1 MRIDVVTLFPELVET
16 VGRYGVV
23 GRAIDTGIASLH
35 CWQLREF
42 ATDRHRTV
50 DDAPF
55 GGGPGMVLKAEPV
68 LAAVA
73 AARAA
78 ARAPVRVAYLSPQG
92 RRFDQAAACEL
103 AGRERLLLLCGRYE
117 GVDERALERVVDE
130 EWSCGDYVLSG
141 GELPAMLMIDA
152 VVRLLPGALGDAQ
165 SAQQDSFMHGL
176 LDHPH
181 YTRPQRLDG
190 RAVPPVLLSGD
201 HARVARWRLQQA
213 LARTWRRRPDL
224 LEGLELTDEQRRLLD
239 EYRAMAD
246 TDGHCPALDNQE

>member
-23 GRAIDTGIASLH
+23 GRAIDAGIASLH

>member
-1 MRIDVVTLFPELVET
+1 MRIDVVTLFPELVDA
-16 VGRYGVV
+16 VAQHGVV
-23 GRAIDTGIASLH
+23 GRAIGSGIASLH
-35 CWQLREF
+35 CWQLRDF

-68 LAAVA
+68 LAAIA

-78 ARAPVRVAYLSPQG
+78 APEPVRVAYLTPQG

-103 AGRERLLLLCGRYE
+103 AGRPRLLLLCGRYE
-117 GVDERALERVVDE
+117 GVDERALELAVDE

-152 VVRLLPGALGDAQ
+152 VVRLLPGALGDAE

-181 YTRPQRLDG
+181 YTRPQVLAG
-190 RAVPPVLLSGD
+190 RAVPPVLLGGD
-201 HARVARWRLQQA
+201 HARVARWRMQQA

-224 LEGLELTDEQRRLLD
+224 LAELKLTHEQQRLLD
-239 EYRAMAD
+239 EYRTMAD

>member
-1 MRIDVVTLFPELVET
+1 MRIDVVTLFPELVDA
-16 VGRYGVV
+16 VAQHGVV
-23 GRAIDTGIASLH
+23 GRAIAGGIASLH
-35 CWQLREF
+35 TWQLRDF

-68 LAAVA
+68 LAAIA
-73 AARAA
+73 AARAVA
-78 ARAPVRVAYLSPQG
+78 PEPVRVAYLTPQG

-103 AGRERLLLLCGRYE
+103 AGRQRLLLLCGRYE
-117 GVDERALERVVDE
+117 GVDERALELAVDE

-141 GELPAMLMIDA
+141 GELPAMMMIDA
-152 VVRLLPGALGDAQ
+152 VVRLLPGALGDAE

-181 YTRPQRLDG
+181 YTRPQVLAG
-190 RAVPPVLLSGD
+190 RAAPPVLLGGD

-224 LEGLELTDEQRRLLD
+224 LAGLKLTDEQQRLLD
-239 EYRAMAD
+239 EYRTMAD

>member
-1 MRIDVVTLFPELVET
+1 MRIDVVTLFPELVEA
-16 VGRYGVV
+16 VSRCGVV
-23 GRAIDTGIASLH
+23 GRAIGAGIASLH
-35 CWQLREF
+35 TWQLRDF

-73 AARAA
+73 AAREAA
-78 ARAPVRVAYLSPQG
+78 AQPVRVAYLSPQG
-92 RRFDQAAACEL
+92 RRFDQAAACEM
-103 AGRERLLLLCGRYE
+103 ARRERLLLLCGRYE
-117 GVDERALERVVDE
+117 GVDERALEQVVDE

-141 GELPAMLMIDA
+141 GELPAMMMIDA

-181 YTRPQRLDG
+181 YTRPQQLDG

-224 LEGLELTDEQRRLLD
+224 LDSLELTDEQRQLLD

>member
-16 VGRYGVV
+16 VSRCGVV
-23 GRAIDTGIASLH
+23 GRAIGAGIASLH
-35 CWQLREF
+35 TWQLRDF

-78 ARAPVRVAYLSPQG
+78 AAQPVRVAYLSPQG

-117 GVDERALERVVDE
+117 GVDERALEQVVDE

-141 GELPAMLMIDA
+141 GELPAMMMIDA

-181 YTRPQRLDG
+181 YTRPQQLDG

>member
-16 VGRYGVV
+16 VSRCGVV
-23 GRAIDTGIASLH
+23 GRAIGAGIASLH
-35 CWQLREF
+35 LWQLRDF

-78 ARAPVRVAYLSPQG
+78 AAQPVRVAYLSPQG
-92 RRFDQAAACEL
+92 QRFDQAAACEL

-117 GVDERALERVVDE
+117 GVDERALEQVVDE

-141 GELPAMLMIDA
+141 GELPAMMMIDA

-181 YTRPQRLDG
+181 YTRPQQLDG

>member
-16 VGRYGVV
+16 VSRCGVV
-23 GRAIDTGIASLH
+23 GRAIGAGIASLH
-35 CWQLREF
+35 LWQLRDF

-68 LAAVA
+68 LTAVA
-73 AARAA
+73 AARVAA
-78 ARAPVRVAYLSPQG
+78 VQPVRVAYLSPQG

-117 GVDERALERVVDE
+117 GVDERALEQVVDE

-141 GELPAMLMIDA
+141 GELPAMMMIDA

-181 YTRPQRLDG
+181 YTRPQQLDG

-224 LEGLELTDEQRRLLD
+224 LEGLELTDEQRLLLD

>member
-1 MRIDVVTLFPELVET
+1 MRIDVITLFPELVQA
-16 VGRYGVV
+16 VAGSGVV
-23 GRAIDTGIASLH
+23 GRAIGRGIASLH
-35 CWQLREF
+35 CWQLRDF

-68 LAAVA
+68 LAAIA

-78 ARAPVRVAYLSPQG
+78 DARPVRVAYLTPQG
-92 RRFDQAAACEL
+92 RRFDQSAACEL

-117 GVDERALERVVDE
+117 GLDERVLDLAVDE

-141 GELPAMLMIDA
+141 GELPAMVMIDA
-152 VVRLLPGALGDAQ
+152 VVRLLPDALGDAE

-181 YTRPQRLDG
+181 YTRPQVLAG
-190 RAVPPVLLSGD
+190 RAVPPVLLGGD
-201 HARVARWRLQQA
+201 HARIARWRLQQA

-224 LEGLELTDEQRRLLD
+224 LARMELTDEQRRLLD

>member
-1 MRIDVVTLFPELVET
+1 MRIDVVTLFPELVDA
-16 VGRYGVV
+16 VAQHGVV
-23 GRAIDTGIASLH
+23 GRAIASGIARLRS
-35 CWQLREF
+35 WQLRDF

-68 LAAVA
+68 LAAIA

-78 ARAPVRVAYLSPQG
+78 APEPVRVAYLTPQG

-103 AGRERLLLLCGRYE
+103 AGRQRLLLLCGRYE
-117 GVDERALERVVDE
+117 GVDERAVDE
-130 EWSCGDYVLSG
+130 EWSSGDYVLSG
-141 GELPAMLMIDA
+141 GELPAMMMIDA
-152 VVRLLPGALGDAQ
+152 VVRLLPGALGDAE

-181 YTRPQRLDG
+181 YTRPQVLGG
-190 RAVPPVLLSGD
+190 RTAPPVLLGGD
-201 HARVARWRLQQA
+201 HERVRRWRLQQA

-224 LEGLELTDEQRRLLD
+224 LDGLKLTHEQQRLLD
-239 EYRAMAD
+239 EYRTMAG